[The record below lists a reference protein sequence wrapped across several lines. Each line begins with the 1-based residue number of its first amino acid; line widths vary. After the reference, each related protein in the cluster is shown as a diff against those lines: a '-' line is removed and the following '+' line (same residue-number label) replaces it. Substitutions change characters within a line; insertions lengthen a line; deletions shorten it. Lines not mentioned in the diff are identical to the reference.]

1 MSITNC
7 PSTQLK
13 LIHDW
18 KKEKEKEK
26 EKKKKTTYND
36 QKKLRTQINL

>member
-26 EKKKKTTYND
+26 EKRRR
-36 QKKLRTQINL
+36 QHIMIRRS

>member
-18 KKEKEKEK
+18 KKEKEKK
-26 EKKKKTTYND
+26 KKKKTTYND

>member
-26 EKKKKTTYND
+26 KRKKKED